1 MQGRPQWLRLEG
13 CVRWLYKQQIEV
25 RRTMAFGVGI
35 ILRRVQHHLQ
45 ELQEGDNQRAEGNR
59 TEGER

>member
-1 MQGRPQWLRLEG
+1 
-13 CVRWLYKQQIEV
+13 
-25 RRTMAFGVGI
+25 MAFGVGI
-35 ILRRVQHHLQ
+35 ILRRVQYHLQ